1 MDFKFLAIYQRIV
14 KSPFIISLIL
24 FLGVMGPGI
33 ITANVCNDAGG
44 ITTFSLGGSTFGYS
58 ILWLF
63 VPCFI
68 ILALIQ
74 EMGVRLGVVSKKGL
88 IDLYTSKNGD

>member
-44 ITTFSLGGSTFGYS
+44 ITTFSLGGSHIWIQYTVVICSMFHNFSSYS
-58 ILWLF
+58 
-63 VPCFI
+63 
-68 ILALIQ
+68 
-74 EMGVRLGVVSKKGL
+74 R
-88 IDLYTSKNGD
+88 NGC